1 MEGFWTTY
9 QGAAQRLRAVDLGL
23 VGEGIPG
30 LHMLCM
36 GPVMEPLVGV
46 SENVG

>member
-1 MEGFWTTY
+1 MEVFWTTY
-9 QGAAQRLRAVDLGL
+9 QAAQRLQAADLGL

-30 LHMLCM
+30 LRMLRT